1 MKTIKNLFLLLIAII
16 ALSATTPNT
25 YSAPTPLN
33 QYNGY
38 RGNSGNQDKEKD
50 KKGNR
55 PDRIEKPYKDKTTL
69 GNRGG
74 NSDKRYD
81 GNRSKRKD
89 FDKEK
94 NRRPIRGNKWS
105 DNRKPG
111 RHHDWDDD
119 DWDDDDR
126 RKPGRH
132 HDWDDDDWDDDR
144 HHGNHGHYRPVTPP
158 RRPYRPRPHIV
169 HRPTR
174 PHNYCP
180 YDHAPI
186 LRTVL
191 GLEFGFRIYT
201 CIDRLRNTGYFIDG
215 YSDHEVYLR
224 NVKELGYKWEDAILY
239 YSRGGLTN
247 VSFYYSSH
255 KHSTKRYDKLYKRL
269 CREYGHPV
277 MYTSRHNMM
286 EASWFDGSGRNFV
299 TLSFKYERSFGGSSR
314 YYTTLT
320 YGN

>member
-1 MKTIKNLFLLLIAII
+1 MKKIKNLFLLLIAII

-69 GNRGG
+69 GNIGG

-81 GNRSKRKD
+81 GNRGKRKD

-94 NRRPIRGNKWS
+94 NRRPIRGDKWS

-111 RHHDWDDD
+111 RHH
-119 DWDDDDR
+119 
-126 RKPGRH
+126 
-132 HDWDDDDWDDDR
+132 DWDDDR

-269 CREYGHPV
+269 CREYGRPV

>member
-1 MKTIKNLFLLLIAII
+1 MKNIKNLFLLLIAII

-55 PDRIEKPYKDKTTL
+55 PDRIEKPYKDKSTL

-81 GNRSKRKD
+81 GNRGKRKD

-94 NRRPIRGNKWS
+94 NRRPIRGDKWS
-105 DNRKPG
+105 DN
-111 RHHDWDDD
+111 
-119 DWDDDDR
+119 

-191 GLEFGFRIYT
+191 GLEFGYRIYT
-201 CIDRLRNTGYFIDG
+201 SIDRLRNTGYFIDG

-269 CREYGHPV
+269 CREYGRPV

-286 EASWFDGSGRNFV
+286 EASWFDGSGRNFIF
-299 TLSFKYERSFGGSSR
+299 LE
-314 YYTTLT
+314 
-320 YGN
+320 

>member
-1 MKTIKNLFLLLIAII
+1 MKNIKNLFLLLIAII

-81 GNRSKRKD
+81 GNRGKRKD

-94 NRRPIRGNKWS
+94 NRRPIRGDKWS
-105 DNRKPG
+105 DN
-111 RHHDWDDD
+111 
-119 DWDDDDR
+119 

-191 GLEFGFRIYT
+191 GLEFGYRIYT
-201 CIDRLRNTGYFIDG
+201 SIDRLRNTGYFIDG

-269 CREYGHPV
+269 CREYGRPV

-299 TLSFKYERSFGGSSR
+299 TLSFEVTKRV
-314 YYTTLT
+314 
-320 YGN
+320 

>member
-1 MKTIKNLFLLLIAII
+1 MKNIKNLFLLLIAII

-55 PDRIEKPYKDKTTL
+55 PERIEKPYKDKSTL

-81 GNRSKRKD
+81 GNRGKRKD

-94 NRRPIRGNKWS
+94 NRRPIRGDKWS
-105 DNRKPG
+105 DN
-111 RHHDWDDD
+111 
-119 DWDDDDR
+119 

-191 GLEFGFRIYT
+191 GLEFGYRIYT
-201 CIDRLRNTGYFIDG
+201 SIDRLRNTGYFIDG

-269 CREYGHPV
+269 CREYGRPV

>member
-1 MKTIKNLFLLLIAII
+1 MKNIKNLFLLLIAII

-81 GNRSKRKD
+81 GNRGKRKD

-94 NRRPIRGNKWS
+94 NRRPIRGDKWS

-111 RHHDWDDD
+111 RHHDWDY
-119 DWDDDDR
+119 
-126 RKPGRH
+126 
-132 HDWDDDDWDDDR
+132 DDWDDDR

-158 RRPYRPRPHIV
+158 RRPFRPRPHIV
-169 HRPTR
+169 HRPTK

-191 GLEFGFRIYT
+191 GLEFGYRIYT
-201 CIDRLRNTGYFIDG
+201 SIDRLRNTGYFIDG

-269 CREYGHPV
+269 CREYGRPV

>member
-1 MKTIKNLFLLLIAII
+1 MKNIKNLFLLLIAII

-81 GNRSKRKD
+81 GNRGKRKD

-94 NRRPIRGNKWS
+94 NRRPIRGDKWS
-105 DNRKPG
+105 DN
-111 RHHDWDDD
+111 
-119 DWDDDDR
+119 

-191 GLEFGFRIYT
+191 GLEFGYRIYT
-201 CIDRLRNTGYFIDG
+201 SIDRLRNTGYFIDG

-269 CREYGHPV
+269 CREYGPPV

>member
-1 MKTIKNLFLLLIAII
+1 MKNIKNLFLLLIAII

-55 PDRIEKPYKDKTTL
+55 PDRIEKPYKDKSTL

-81 GNRSKRKD
+81 GNRGKRKD

-94 NRRPIRGNKWS
+94 NRRPIRGDKWS
-105 DNRKPG
+105 DN
-111 RHHDWDDD
+111 
-119 DWDDDDR
+119 

-191 GLEFGFRIYT
+191 GLEFGYRIYT
-201 CIDRLRNTGYFIDG
+201 SIDRLRNTGYFIDG

-269 CREYGHPV
+269 CREYGRPV

-299 TLSFKYERSFGGSSR
+299 TLFVEITKKV
-314 YYTTLT
+314 
-320 YGN
+320 

>member
-1 MKTIKNLFLLLIAII
+1 MKNIKNLFLLLIAII

-55 PDRIEKPYKDKTTL
+55 PDRIEKPYKDKSTL

-81 GNRSKRKD
+81 GNRGKRKD

-94 NRRPIRGNKWS
+94 NRRPIRGDKWS
-105 DNRKPG
+105 DN
-111 RHHDWDDD
+111 
-119 DWDDDDR
+119 

-191 GLEFGFRIYT
+191 GLEFGYRIYT
-201 CIDRLRNTGYFIDG
+201 SIDRLRNTGYFIDG

-255 KHSTKRYDKLYKRL
+255 KHCTKRYDKLYKRL
-269 CREYGHPV
+269 CREYGRPV

>member
-1 MKTIKNLFLLLIAII
+1 MKNIKNLFLLLIAII

-38 RGNSGNQDKEKD
+38 RGNSGNQDKEKY

-55 PDRIEKPYKDKTTL
+55 PDRIEKPYKDKSTL

-81 GNRSKRKD
+81 GNRGKRKD

-94 NRRPIRGNKWS
+94 NRRPIRGDKWS
-105 DNRKPG
+105 DN
-111 RHHDWDDD
+111 
-119 DWDDDDR
+119 

-191 GLEFGFRIYT
+191 GLEFGYRIYT
-201 CIDRLRNTGYFIDG
+201 SIDRLRNTGYFIDG

-269 CREYGHPV
+269 CREYGRPV

>member
-1 MKTIKNLFLLLIAII
+1 MKNIKNLFLLLIAII
-16 ALSATTPNT
+16 ALSATTTNT
-25 YSAPTPLN
+25 YYAPTPLN

-81 GNRSKRKD
+81 GNRGKRKD

-94 NRRPIRGNKWS
+94 NRRPIRGDKWS
-105 DNRKPG
+105 DN
-111 RHHDWDDD
+111 
-119 DWDDDDR
+119 

-158 RRPYRPRPHIV
+158 RRPFRPRPHIV
-169 HRPTR
+169 HRPTK

-269 CREYGHPV
+269 CREYGRPV

>member
-1 MKTIKNLFLLLIAII
+1 MKNIKNLFLLLIAII

-81 GNRSKRKD
+81 GNRGKRKD

-94 NRRPIRGNKWS
+94 NRRPIRGDKWS

-111 RHHDWDDD
+111 RHHDWDDA
-119 DWDDDDR
+119 
-126 RKPGRH
+126 
-132 HDWDDDDWDDDR
+132 DWDDDR

-191 GLEFGFRIYT
+191 GLEFGYRIYT
-201 CIDRLRNTGYFIDG
+201 SIDRLRNTGYFIDG

-269 CREYGHPV
+269 CREYGRPV